1 MSKILKCKRVAK
13 RKARHTHPLGPFC
26 DDKVDVTDGLTGR
39 VRAGE
44 RVHGESG
51 QPSCQ
56 LKHVKL
62 GAMANQRNRRELFV
76 LTVISKGKAPQIN
89 IRSLLSHHAVT

>member
-26 DDKVDVTDGLTGR
+26 DDKVDVTEGLTGR

-44 RVHGESG
+44 RIHGESG
-51 QPSCQ
+51 
-56 LKHVKL
+56 
-62 GAMANQRNRRELFV
+62 
-76 LTVISKGKAPQIN
+76 
-89 IRSLLSHHAVT
+89 